1 MTYNTHSNEWRKRRF
16 FTHKNMTT
24 PKPEDTTYKVMRLT
38 TEGWTELDPLMAVNL
53 TKEQCDAVLQNCIN
67 DGIDYR
73 ELKAVKDN

>member
-1 MTYNTHSNEWRKRRF
+1 MTYSTHSNEWRKRRF

>member
-1 MTYNTHSNEWRKRRF
+1 MAKATIFS
-16 FTHKNMTT
+16 HKNMTT